1 MKPAAEVKRPTAG
14 ENDCARLVIAAP
26 QGRSGKTT
34 VSLGLCAAFA
44 GRGIAVQPFKK
55 GPDFIDPSWLSAAA
69 GTPCRCLDPFFL
81 PEPGMLRA
89 AFLHGARQANLA
101 LIEGNH
107 GLFDSLEDDGAGSTA
122 AVARAVG
129 APIVLVINAQRMAR
143 SAAAIVH
150 GCQTFE
156 PGTPIAAV
164 ILNQVAQNRHE
175 SKLRSAIERHCGIPV
190 VGALPRDLELTI
202 PDRHL
207 GLVPQAENEGLA
219 GAIEACRTAVE
230 THIDLDALLKIGRNP
245 LDAYAAPNPSG
256 AGIFTG
262 KIDSTHAEL
271 VRVGVVRD
279 RAFTF
284 YYPENFEMLES
295 CGAELIFLDSL
306 HDRRLPE
313 LDALYIGGGFPEM
326 FLDEISA
333 NRGWMDDVRRAIQDG
348 LPVYAECGGLMVL
361 GQSISYRGRSVP
373 MIGALPYRVEMTERP
388 QGHGY
393 VLATV
398 TEPNPI
404 FKTGAVLRGHEF
416 HHSHMITGELD
427 RSGILELSR
436 GTGIDGRRDGLVYGS
451 AYVGYTHL
459 HAYGAPAWAP
469 GFIGAARR
477 WRSSQ

>member
-1 MKPAAEVKRPTAG
+1 MKPAAEVNRPTAG
-14 ENDCARLVIAAP
+14 ENKCACLVIAAP

-34 VSLGLCAAFA
+34 VALGLCAAFA
-44 GRGIAVQPFKK
+44 GRGFAVQPFKK
-55 GPDFIDPSWLSAAA
+55 GPDFIDPSWLSASA

-89 AFLHGARQANLA
+89 AFLHGARQADLA
-101 LIEGNH
+101 LVEGNH

-122 AVARAVG
+122 AVARAIG

-143 SAAAIVH
+143 SAAAIIH

-164 ILNQVAQNRHE
+164 ILNQVAQSRHE
-175 SKLRSAIERHCGIPV
+175 SKLRVAIERHCGIPV
-190 VGALPRDLELTI
+190 IGALPRDLGLTI

-207 GLVPQAENEGLA
+207 GLVPRAENEGLA

-230 THIDLDALLKIGRNP
+230 THIDLNALLEIGKHLIAP
-245 LDAYAAPNPSG
+245 TTAPDLSSAAFL
-256 AGIFTG
+256 AR
-262 KIDSTHAEL
+262 KIDPTQAKS

-279 RAFTF
+279 RAFSF

-306 HDRRLPE
+306 LDRCLPA

-326 FLDEISA
+326 FLDELSA
-333 NRGWMDDVRRAIQDG
+333 NREWMDDVRQAVQDG

-398 TEPNPI
+398 AAPNPI
-404 FKTGAVLRGHEF
+404 FKTGAMLRGHEF
-416 HHSHMITGELD
+416 HHSRIISNELD
-427 RSGILELSR
+427 RSGVLMLSR
-436 GTGIDGRRDGLVYGS
+436 GSGIDGRRDGLVYRS
-451 AYVGYTHL
+451 VYVGYTHL

-469 GFIGAARR
+469 GFVGAARQ